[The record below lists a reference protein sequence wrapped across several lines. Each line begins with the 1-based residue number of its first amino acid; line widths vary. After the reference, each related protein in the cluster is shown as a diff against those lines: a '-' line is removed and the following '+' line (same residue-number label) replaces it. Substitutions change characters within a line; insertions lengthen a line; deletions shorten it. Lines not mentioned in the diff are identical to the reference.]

1 MAIIGWPNVGKST
14 LLNSIL
20 GFKLSIVT
28 PKAQTTRES
37 IAGIL
42 NSDKSQLVFLDTP
55 GWLKPNDTLQTFMKK
70 SIMRSLYDDADAVVW
85 LIDPKPLEEE
95 QKAFGE
101 TLLRSNKPLIVA
113 INKVDT
119 VTKEISEE
127 VRATLPAGFEKL
139 PFIRLAAK
147 NGSGVPELID
157 HLKGLMPPSP
167 PYFPTDQIT
176 DRWERFYVTE
186 LIRERIFGL
195 FKEEVPHAAAV
206 VIDEFVEKEG
216 HKDLIK
222 AIIYVETEGQKRI
235 LIGEKG
241 RSIKQIGQGAREE
254 IEERLGRPIFLELN
268 VKIHK
273 NWRKDP
279 EFIKSN
285 LSL

>member
-20 GFKLSIVT
+20 GTKLSIVT

-42 NSDKSQLVFLDTP
+42 NLPKTQIIFLDTP
-55 GWLKPNDTLQTFMKK
+55 GWLNPNDTLQTFMKK

-85 LIDPKPLEEE
+85 LLEPQELTDD
-95 QKAFGE
+95 QKKLGE
-101 TLLRSNKPLIVA
+101 TLLRSEKPLIVGV
-113 INKVDT
+113 NKVDT
-119 VTKEISEE
+119 VTKEATEQ
-127 VRATLPAGFEKL
+127 VRAGLPAGFEAVSFL
-139 PFIRLAAK
+139 RLAAK
-147 NGSGVPELID
+147 NGSGVPELIEA
-157 HLKGLMPPSP
+157 LKKLMPLSP

-186 LIRERIFGL
+186 LIREKIFGI
-195 FKEEVPHAAAV
+195 FKEEIPHAAFV
-206 VIDEFVEKEG
+206 MIEEFQEKEG

-235 LIGEKG
+235 IIGNKG
-241 RSIKQIGQGAREE
+241 MMIKQVGQEARKE
-254 IEERLGRPIFLELN
+254 IEDRLGRPIYLELN

-273 NWRKDP
+273 NWRKDAQ
-279 EFIKSN
+279 FIKSN